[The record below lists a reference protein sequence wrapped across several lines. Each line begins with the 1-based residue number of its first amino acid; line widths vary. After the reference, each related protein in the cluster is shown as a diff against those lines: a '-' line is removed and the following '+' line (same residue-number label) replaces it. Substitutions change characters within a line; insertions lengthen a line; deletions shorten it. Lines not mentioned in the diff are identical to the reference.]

1 MKNKNYGIYWI
12 QICPFERVG
21 GGILKPNRDDY
32 PYRLCV
38 VDEKKEKV
46 VDVNT
51 MHEYDYVQISS
62 IYFMHE
68 EAKKIELGKRYAII
82 KLPNFMFPVS
92 DEESNLAL
100 NIIRK
105 MEAGY
110 GFIDGN
116 VFSNEDYL
124 KIVKNE
130 EDKVKRKEKRGYYE
144 HKGNYNQKKKW

>member
-1 MKNKNYGIYWI
+1 MKNKRYDIYWV
-12 QICPFERVG
+12 QICPFERVEC
-21 GGILKPNRDDY
+21 GILKPNRDDY

-38 VDEKKEKV
+38 VDKEKEKA
-46 VDVNT
+46 VDIYT

-68 EAKKIELGKRYAII
+68 EAKKIELGKRYAIK
-82 KLPNFMFPVS
+82 KLPSFMFPVT
-92 DEESNLAL
+92 DEESKLAL

-105 MEAGY
+105 MESGY

-116 VFSNEDYL
+116 IFSNEDYL

-130 EDKVKRKEKRGYYE
+130 ENKVKRKEKRGYYE
-144 HKGNYNQKKKW
+144 YKENYNQKKKW